1 MYFARKFA
9 RNFAPKLVSH
19 FLFELAAMPELPK
32 NHPGSRVVNGSS
44 TGKPFPYQLQLKNND
59 RPWCGAVLISPRF
72 ALSAHHCITEVP
84 NNPKKSLSLVA
95 GAYTSWDSDEIGQVR
110 NIKDINQL
118 YHQDGSATQKP
129 QDPDIV
135 IIEVHEAFVMNTYV
149 RPACL
154 PTRKALP
161 GETCIVSGWGI
172 TENMH
177 PQEEDFD
184 LQAAKLDVVPSDD
197 VSFCKK
203 MWKYYSEKYGKSEYV
218 GEHSLC
224 AFDSHSSACKGDSGG
239 PLVCGTSGGA
249 MIHGIV
255 SFGNPFCK
263 FRAEDN
269 TFDEFDP
276 YPSVFVDV
284 YHFVDQIKP
293 FIVSIFLKVYP
304 RNYSIFCF

>member
-1 MYFARKFA
+1 
-9 RNFAPKLVSH
+9 
-19 FLFELAAMPELPK
+19 
-32 NHPGSRVVNGSS
+32 
-44 TGKPFPYQLQLKNND
+44 
-59 RPWCGAVLISPRF
+59 
-72 ALSAHHCITEVP
+72 
-84 NNPKKSLSLVA
+84 
-95 GAYTSWDSDEIGQVR
+95 
-110 NIKDINQL
+110 
-118 YHQDGSATQKP
+118 
-129 QDPDIV
+129 
-135 IIEVHEAFVMNTYV
+135 MNTFV

-161 GETCIVSGWGI
+161 GETCIVSGWGN

-177 PQEEDFD
+177 PHDDVFD
-184 LQAAKLDVVPSDD
+184 LQATKLDVVPSDD

-203 MWKYYSEKYGKSEYV
+203 MWKHYSEKYGKYKYV
-218 GEHSLC
+218 GEHHLC
-224 AFDSHSSACKGDSGG
+224 AFDSHSSVCHGDSGG

-284 YHFVDQIKP
+284 YHFVDLIKP
-293 FIVSIFLKVYP
+293 FIVSIF
-304 RNYSIFCF
+304 